1 MDEDI
6 RLNNKETIERSRSR
20 NGNKSLN
27 SKSHKN
33 DLHIK
38 YWESVRDTIA
48 QSLRKDK
55 TSKPK

>member
-27 SKSHKN
+27 SKSVKN

-55 TSKPK
+55 ISKPK